1 MNKRKIEERI
11 DFKWGVRMNSINSNY
26 YNHIY
31 EPISD
36 QQLPSA
42 STPVFNDFKQLLLLK
57 IQTAM
62 QLNSQLDNSN
72 SSWFPPVSMPKTLQ
86 MFSPDLSMFQMMNN
100 QLGPYGSP
108 MQQAISAYGTTS
120 ESLNQAPLHTAKGA
134 HPYQTVTNKGTKKS
148 TPTNEFNHLISQAAQ
163 KYNVDENLIHA
174 IIKMESNYN
183 PNTKSHA
190 GAVGLMQ
197 LMPVTAREVG
207 VTDRWDNAQNIDG
220 GTHYFSKMLTRHNGN
235 LELALASYNAG
246 PGNVKKYGGIPPF
259 KETQNYVRK
268 VMDYYLS

>member
-1 MNKRKIEERI
+1 MNN
-11 DFKWGVRMNSINSNY
+11 MNY
-26 YNHIY
+26 YLPNTIQSNIQ
-31 EPISD
+31 PSQLMQTTQAPM
-36 QQLPSA
+36 QQ
-42 STPVFNDFKQLLLLK
+42 TMDFNQLLLAK
-57 IQTAM
+57 IEMAM
-62 QLNSQLDNSN
+62 QLNSQMDNSMN
-72 SSWFPPVSMPKTLQ
+72 SMSSFFPN
-86 MFSPDLSMFQMMNN
+86 MFQLFNPDMSSMWNN
-100 QLGPYGSP
+100 QYSSYGTPMEQAFSAYNSTPYP
-108 MQQAISAYGTTS
+108 MQNPVHHAV
-120 ESLNQAPLHTAKGA
+120 N
-134 HPYQTVTNKGTKKS
+134 PYQAVEGAGLKKQP
-148 TPTNEFNHLISQAAQ
+148 PTNEYNHLISQAAQ

-220 GTHYFSKMLTRHNGN
+220 GTHYFSKMLARHNGN
-235 LELALASYNAG
+235 VELALASYNAG

-268 VMDYYLS
+268 VMDYYVG